1 MFGFDVRTASYLFMA
16 LAFSI
21 TSRGGVFNIGV
32 EGSFIISS
40 IAACVTGILCDSIS
54 PFLLV
59 PLCILSGIAASCI
72 FNAMIYVLKTWC
84 KINEIFSMI
93 IFNYIALH
101 LSNFIVKLDMIKSES
116 GSDTTRRICENA
128 MIKGPNSPII
138 SFVVATILCVL
149 VYLFFRYTPTGHNI
163 ENIKSNKK
171 VALVSGININLTLFY
186 TYMLSAIVAGYA
198 GSFYVIAISR
208 RISVLSTFEGYGFT
222 GILIAL
228 FSNSSPLLIIFGSL
242 IFGAIK
248 YAGRGLNLINIPTQ
262 VIDLIMCIVILVA
275 VIIIDKREGKKN
287 VC

>member
-128 MIKGPNSPII
+128 MIKGPNRPII
-138 SFVVATILCVL
+138 SFVVAAILCVL

-163 ENIKSNKK
+163 ENIRSNKK

-248 YAGRGLNLINIPTQ
+248 YVGRGLNLINIPTQ
-262 VIDLIMCIVILVA
+262 VIDLIMCIIILVA